1 MHGTMSKDGKRRMSG
16 AGLYLCASVGFTK
29 L

>member
-1 MHGTMSKDGKRRMSG
+1 MSKDGKRRMSG